1 MAEIPISNLPDTL
14 TDAVDDDDAWL
25 AVDHVS
31 GSKTNKSRASVAVR
45 IGGALLKD
53 GSVALAAD
61 LDAGG
66 NAITN
71 VGDVDGRDVS
81 LDGAA
86 LDAHVAAG
94 NPHADSAAGP
104 ASSTDNA
111 VARFN
116 GAGGKTLQNSPVTI
130 SDTGSIDVPIGET
143 VDGRDVS
150 EDGTKLDGIDVL
162 TTQAA
167 AAPGATEPLVGN
179 NNAGATTLQFV
190 DPAPPGEPADASEP
204 YYLQLTS
211 ATPAITENV
220 VVIGRSGT
228 SRTLAAPLQN
238 DFSAGDADVAYAGLA
253 TAPTEQGL
261 MSAAEHH
268 RLEGMATG
276 ATANEGDVVGP
287 GGGSTDNAVARFD
300 GVTGKLVQNSGV
312 TIDDSGNVD
321 VPGTL
326 DVTGEVSA
334 PNVKKAN
341 LSATTSPTEDDDS
354 GDGYAVGSLWI
365 DTTNDRVWKC
375 VDASAGA
382 AVWKCLSHPIVV
394 PIVDTGAGSEVVMSE
409 AHISAGMYLFASDTG
424 PHEYAV
430 NDTGLPVGAS
440 VEVVQAGD
448 GQARVVGGAGVT
460 LLHPATFNPYTAER
474 GSSLVVT
481 IVADDGAGA
490 VTALVRG
497 DLAAV

>member
-268 RLEGMATG
+268 RLEGVETG
-276 ATANEGDVVGP
+276 ANRSVPNDTDGTVTAVGDSSSAGV
-287 GGGSTDNAVARFD
+287 DDKYARAD
-300 GVTGKLVQNSGV
+300 HTHARPAPKTVRTESGTSV
-312 TIDDSGNVD
+312 TIDGDDHDTIVRLTN
-321 VPGTL
+321 
-326 DVTGEVSA
+326 TGEIGATFNTGTEGQYGTIVLTGA
-334 PNVKKAN
+334 AGTVTVQTGTATVQVEEGFT
-341 LSATTSPTEDDDS
+341 TTSLAP
-354 GDGYAVGSLWI
+354 
-365 DTTNDRVWKC
+365 
-375 VDASAGA
+375 
-382 AVWKCLSHPIVV
+382 
-394 PIVDTGAGSEVVMSE
+394 
-409 AHISAGMYLFASDTG
+409 
-424 PHEYAV
+424 
-430 NDTGLPVGAS
+430 GAS
-440 VEVVQAGD
+440 TGVTLSYVYLTATLVH
-448 GQARVVGGAGVT
+448 VVGG
-460 LLHPATFNPYTAER
+460 
-474 GSSLVVT
+474 
-481 IVADDGAGA
+481 
-490 VTALVRG
+490 
-497 DLAAV
+497 LAAA